1 MIVRWS
7 HTALNDLDEIYDY
20 IDFRNPQAALRVKL
34 SIVETGL
41 LLGEFPELGVVAD
54 ETNMRRRV
62 IGGLPYILIY
72 RIVGKT
78 IQIVSVVHGKRNFG

>member
-41 LLGEFPELGVVAD
+41 LLGEFPELGVVVD

-72 RIVGKT
+72 RIVGNT

>member
-7 HTALNDLDEIYDY
+7 QTALNDLDEIYDY
-20 IDFRNPQAALRVKL
+20 IDFRNPQVALRVKL

-41 LLGEFPELGVVAD
+41 LLGEFPELGVVVV

-72 RIVGKT
+72 RIVGNT
-78 IQIVSVVHGKRNFG
+78 IQIVSVVHGKRNLG